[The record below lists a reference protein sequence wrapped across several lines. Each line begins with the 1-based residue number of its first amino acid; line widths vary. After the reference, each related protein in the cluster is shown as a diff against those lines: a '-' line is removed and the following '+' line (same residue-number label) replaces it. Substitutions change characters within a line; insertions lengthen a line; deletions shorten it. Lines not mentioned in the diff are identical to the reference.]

1 MNFLRLVGFLVSSG
15 FFSDTFHVDVGA
27 QNVPPPAK
35 GIPCADPKLPVAW
48 CQMDVYRKENKNHH
62 LMGTK
67 EGSKSKGPY
76 TCTEIGYNVACCK
89 TAFKPGKHDISTLT
103 DLKNGC
109 VDPRNHNFQE

>member
-1 MNFLRLVGFLVSSG
+1 
-15 FFSDTFHVDVGA
+15 
-27 QNVPPPAK
+27 
-35 GIPCADPKLPVAW
+35 
-48 CQMDVYRKENKNHH
+48 
-62 LMGTK
+62 MGTK